1 MVLRSLLLLIVGGTA
16 LAATPH
22 QHAPSSPYAG
32 HETRLVAALSEQEIA
47 DLRSGAG
54 MAMALAAELNGYP
67 GPRHVLDLAD
77 PLGLTAAQRAEAE
90 RLMTEMRG
98 RAVPL
103 GEQVIA
109 AEAELGRL
117 FASGGAT
124 AMAIAAATDRAARL
138 RGELRSVHLVA
149 HVAMRDALSQDQ
161 RMAYDRLRGYAR
173 GHRAH

>member
-1 MVLRSLLLLIVGGTA
+1 MVVRSLILLVVSGAA

-32 HETRLVAALSEQEIA
+32 HDARAVAALSEQDVA

-54 MAMALAAELNGYP
+54 MAMALPAELNGYP
-67 GPRHVLDLAD
+67 GPRHVLDLAE
-77 PLGLTAAQRAEAE
+77 PLALTADQRAEAE
-90 RLMTEMRG
+90 RLMAEMRG

-117 FASGGAT
+117 FASGSAT
-124 AMAIAAATDRAARL
+124 TEAISAATDRVARL

-149 HVAMRDALSQDQ
+149 HVAMRDALTQDQ
-161 RMAYDRLRGYAR
+161 RSAYDRLRGYAR